1 MALVVEDGT
10 GVAGATSYVSVADFK
25 LYAAAR
31 GATVPATDPDCE
43 VLLIKAMDA
52 LEIKLYVGEPLTEA
66 QGLSFPRQT
75 LDEYGAEVS
84 TGLPAKVVQAQCAL
98 AVEAQ
103 KGDLLVAARANKHKR
118 TKIDQIYVEYQEA
131 TIVASGLYFPQVD
144 ALLAP
149 WLVQGSH
156 LFSTVKA

>member
-31 GATVPATDPDCE
+31 GATVPVTDSACE
-43 VLLIKAMDA
+43 VLLVKAVDA
-52 LEIKLYVGEPLTEA
+52 LEVKDYIGTPLTET
-66 QGLSFPRQT
+66 QGLSFPRLT
-75 LDEYGAEVS
+75 TDADFVETS

-103 KGDLLVAARANKHKR
+103 KGDLLAAARVNKYKR
-118 TKIDQIYVEYQEA
+118 TKIDQIYVEYRDA
-131 TIVASGLYFPQVD
+131 AVVASGLYFPQID

-149 WLVQGSH
+149 WLASGNA
-156 LFSTVKA
+156 LFTTVKA